1 MTAVPAGSTLR
12 LRGEIDMLTADS
24 VGAEGRRLLAAA
36 EPGAPL
42 VVDLGEVT
50 FLDSAGLSALVQ
62 LRLDATARGVE
73 VVLRDVPA
81 RVSALLRVS
90 GLADLFATD

>member
-24 VGAEGRRLLAAA
+24 VGAEGRRLLAGA
-36 EPGAPL
+36 EPGVPL

-73 VVLRDVPA
+73 VVLHVVPD

-90 GLADLFATD
+90 GLTDLFATD